1 MDTTR
6 KPKNPNAYG
15 ELVHRYRIAMEP
27 KMSQQALADAVGKD
41 RTHIN
46 KIENGKIQLPED
58 ELVQKINH
66 TLNIPTEEF
75 YLALDDMA
83 TAGTLFPPPH
93 GIPNL
98 IHDLDVDLWG
108 KLFQFLRSL
117 QPHQRMLLQ
126 ELLSDVDSRYEAV
139 PEAYEEARAA
149 VDVDAEDRVKSL
161 RELIAGWTPEQRA
174 AVWSRIER
182 ADIVDLDQERE
193 PEIPESHSSQSA
205 S

>member
-1 MDTTR
+1 
-6 KPKNPNAYG
+6 
-15 ELVHRYRIAMEP
+15 
-27 KMSQQALADAVGKD
+27 MSQEALGEAVGKN
-41 RTHIN
+41 RTHIS
-46 KIENGKIQLPED
+46 KIENGVIRLPEVD
-58 ELVQKINH
+58 LVQKINR

-83 TAGTLFPPPH
+83 TAGTMFPPPH
-93 GIPNL
+93 GIPKL

-126 ELLSDVDSRYEAV
+126 ELLSDVDRRYEAV
-139 PEAYEEARAA
+139 PEAYEEARIA
-149 VDVDAEDRVKSL
+149 VDVEAEERVKSL

-182 ADIVDLDQERE
+182 ADIVDLEQERE
-193 PEIPESHSSQSA
+193 PEIPDSHSSENA